1 MKLIV
6 GLGNPGEEYSLTRHN
21 IGFMV
26 VREMASAS
34 DVKLKLNR
42 RFKAITGKGVIQEES
57 YYLAMPQTF
66 MNLSGPSVRSIINWL
81 KLDLSELLVIVDD
94 VAFPFGKIRIR
105 AKGSDAGHKG
115 MRSLIDCLGTNDFS
129 RIRIGVLGRKH
140 IGNFSRYVLGRFSRK
155 EQKALPE
162 VLNHAAQAC
171 ECWTR
176 EGVESTMNKYN
187 GG

>member
-6 GLGNPGEEYSLTRHN
+6 GLGNPGEDYNLTRHN

-42 RFKAITGKGVIQEES
+42 RFKAITGEGIIRGENC
-57 YYLAMPQTF
+57 YLAMPQTF
-66 MNLSGPSVRSIINWL
+66 MNLSGFSVRSIINWL
-81 KLDLSELLVIVDD
+81 KLDLSELLAIVDD

-115 MRSLIDCLGTNDFS
+115 MRSLIDCLGTSDFP
-129 RIRIGVLGRKH
+129 RIRIGILGRKH
-140 IGNFSRYVLGRFSRK
+140 IGNFSSYVLSKFTRK

-162 VLNHAAQAC
+162 VLNHATQAC

-176 EGVESTMNKYN
+176 EGVESAMNKYN